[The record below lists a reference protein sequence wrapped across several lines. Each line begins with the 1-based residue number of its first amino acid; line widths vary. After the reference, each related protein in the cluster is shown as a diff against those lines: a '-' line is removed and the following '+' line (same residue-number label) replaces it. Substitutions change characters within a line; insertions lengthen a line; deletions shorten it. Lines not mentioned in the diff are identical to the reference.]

1 VHPDERRRRE
11 HGECKPTE
19 DARHLRVVARTTSDP
34 QETPADIT
42 VPRGLP
48 PWRAARWH
56 LFNAAHLLW
65 QEHVQARAD
74 SSEAEDFALAA
85 EIADELFTCMAVR
98 ATDDRAV
105 LKLMAHALRRGRR
118 PKIAKSDAGRWLLE
132 TLPKTAA
139 EARERYPDRPRAA
152 GPMNLAR
159 WALNV
164 LAAQGHAD
172 AGKILRRW
180 GLTDIEHCL
189 PSTKYAEDV
198 ETLASVIR
206 LLLLEGDAPAAPFAG
221 RLIAKTYRVVSL
233 KRPFEAPKKKPRR
246 KAADT

>member
-1 VHPDERRRRE
+1 MHPDERRRRE
-11 HGECKPTE
+11 HGERKPTE
-19 DARHLRVVARTTSDP
+19 AARHLHVVPRTMSDP
-34 QETPADIT
+34 QETPRDIT

-56 LFNAAHLLW
+56 LFNAARLLW
-65 QEHVQARAD
+65 QEYVQTRGD
-74 SSEAEDFALAA
+74 SAEAEDFALAA
-85 EIADELFTCMAVR
+85 EIADELFACLAVR

-105 LKLMAHALRRGRR
+105 LKLMAHRLRRGRR
-118 PKIAKSDAGRWLLE
+118 PKIAKIDAEHWLLE

-139 EARERYPDRPRAA
+139 EARKRYPDRPQAA

-164 LAAQGHAD
+164 LAAQGTSD
-172 AGKILRRW
+172 AGKIRRRW
-180 GLTDIEHCL
+180 GVDDVEHSL

-198 ETLASVIR
+198 ETLASEIR
-206 LLLLEGDAPAAPFAG
+206 LLLLEGDVPATSFAD
-221 RLIAKTYRVVSL
+221 RLIARTYGVVSL
-233 KRPFEAPKKKPRR
+233 KRPLEALKKKPRG

>member
-11 HGECKPTE
+11 RGEYKPTE
-19 DARHLRVVARTTSDP
+19 DARHLRIVPRTTSDP
-34 QETPADIT
+34 QEAPADIT
-42 VPRGLP
+42 VPRG

-65 QEHVQARAD
+65 EEYVQARAD

-85 EIADELFTCMAVR
+85 EIADELFACLAVR

-105 LKLMAHALRRGRR
+105 LKLMAHGLRRGRR
-118 PKIAKSDAGRWLLE
+118 PKIAKSDASRWPLE
-132 TLPKTAA
+132 TPPKTAA

-152 GPMNLAR
+152 GQMNLAR
-159 WALNV
+159 WALSV

-172 AGKILRRW
+172 TGKIPRRE
-180 GLTDIEHCL
+180 LPDIEHRL
-189 PSTKYAEDV
+189 PSTKFAEDV
-198 ETLASVIR
+198 ETLASEIR
-206 LLLLEGDAPAAPFAG
+206 LLLLEGDVSAAPFAE
-221 RLIAKTYRVVSL
+221 RLIAKTCGVVGL
-233 KRPFEAPKKKPRR
+233 KRPLKAPKKKPRR